1 MMLLDLPLEL
11 IQLVL
16 QSASTPTYLQAAFAC
31 RTLYEIA
38 SSCRTVILHHLH
50 QTPGFTSNVQRLETK
65 RLFQLLVK
73 RSHQQLYGAQ
83 FRASSKTF
91 GFEHQAIDV
100 QASSLAPF
108 GNPNLVLISKDQPD
122 VFLFKAGNGGLLLPG
137 TRLKLPWEQPGRV
150 EVLKTTS
157 PQEHDVYVLYR
168 LTPTIDKDDPDA
180 EHPFVKHALQSS
192 LGGMVYLAHFDLRTP
207 YPNIR
212 MCAFPDHTNYEALA
226 FAVADQDTFAIS
238 WKHVYE
244 SGGHEVSLYT
254 VLDETLNET
263 SKIIGSSP
271 PLIHERA
278 VHAPLS
284 RAPPIS
290 ILIIS
295 RT

>member
-1 MMLLDLPLEL
+1 MLLDLPLEL

-16 QSASTPTYLQAAFAC
+16 QSASTPTYLQAAFSC

-38 SSCRTVILHHLH
+38 SSCRTVILHHLY
-50 QTPGFTSNVQRLETK
+50 QTPGFTTNVQYLETR
-65 RLFQLLVK
+65 RLFQLLVN
-73 RSHQQLYGAQ
+73 RSLQQLYGAQ

-91 GFEHQAIDV
+91 SFEPQAIDV
-100 QASSLAPF
+100 QASFLGLS
-108 GNPNLVLISKDQPD
+108 GNPNLVLISKGQPD
-122 VFLFKAGNGGLLLPG
+122 VFLFQAGNGGLLLPG
-137 TRLKLPWEQPGRV
+137 TRLELPWDQPGTV

-168 LTPTIDKDDPDA
+168 LTPTIDKDDPGA

-212 MCAFPDHTNYEALA
+212 MCAFPDHINYEALA

-238 WKHVYE
+238 WKHVHE
-244 SGGHEVSLYT
+244 SSGHEVSLYT
-254 VLDETLNET
+254 VLDETLNEE
-263 SKIIGSSP
+263 SKIIGSSL
-271 PLIHERA
+271 PLIHKRA
-278 VHAPLS
+278 VLAYLF
-284 RAPPIS
+284 RATSIS